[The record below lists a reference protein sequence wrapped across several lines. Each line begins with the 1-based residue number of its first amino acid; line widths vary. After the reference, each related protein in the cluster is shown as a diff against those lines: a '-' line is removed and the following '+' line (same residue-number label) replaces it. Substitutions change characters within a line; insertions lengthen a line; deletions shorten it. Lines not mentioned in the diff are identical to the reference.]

1 MIGII
6 LGSKSDLSY
15 IENYLSL
22 FEEFDIPFTFKI
34 SSAHRTPEETKS
46 IVKSMEEKGV
56 KVIIALAG
64 AAAHL
69 PGVIASFTVLPVIGV
84 PIPSSDL
91 KGMDALLAIVQMP
104 GGIPVATTAIGKAG
118 VKNAILYSFAILS
131 TENESL
137 KNKLVKYREAQR
149 EKVLKDSKETEEK
162 IKTGNAKF
170 FSL

>member
-15 IENYLSL
+15 VQPYLNL
-22 FEEFDIPFTFKI
+22 FEKFSVKFTFVV
-34 SSAHRTPEETKS
+34 SSAHRTPERTKE
-46 IVKSMEEKGV
+46 IIEKMEEKGV
-56 KVIIALAG
+56 KVIIAVAG

-69 PGVIASFTVLPVIGV
+69 PGVIASYTTLPVIGV

-91 KGMDALLAIVQMP
+91 NGMDALLAIVQMP

-118 VKNAILYSFAILS
+118 VKNAILFAISILGL
-131 TENESL
+131 EDKKIAEKL
-137 KNKLVKYREAQR
+137 KDFRKEQKD
-149 EKVLKDSKETEEK
+149 KVIKDSKETEKE
-162 IKTGNAKF
+162 ISSYGGF

>member
-15 IENYLSL
+15 VKPYLSL
-22 FEEFDIPFTFKI
+22 FDEFSVKFTFVV
-34 SSAHRTPEETKS
+34 SSAHRTPERTKE
-46 IVKSMEEKGV
+46 IVKKMEDKGV
-56 KVIIALAG
+56 KVIIAVAG

-69 PGVIASFTVLPVIGV
+69 PGVIAAYTVLPVIGV

-118 VKNAILYSFAILS
+118 VKNAILLAFSILAL
-131 TENESL
+131 EDNELKERL
-137 KNKLVKYREAQR
+137 KNFRKGQK
-149 EKVLKDSKETEEK
+149 EKVIKDSEETEKE
-162 IKTGNAKF
+162 ISSYANF

>member
-15 IENYLSL
+15 VEKYLSL
-22 FEEFDIPFTFKI
+22 FEEFNVKFTFKI
-34 SSAHRTPEETKS
+34 SSAHRTPKNTRK
-46 IVKSMEEKGV
+46 IVQEMEESGIKI
-56 KVIIALAG
+56 IIAVAG

-69 PGVIASFTVLPVIGV
+69 PGVVASYTDLPVIGV

-91 KGMDALLAIVQMP
+91 KGIDALFAIVQMP

-118 VKNAILYSFAILS
+118 VKNSILFAFSILAVEDYELKKKIKLYRKKQEEKVIKDS
-131 TENESL
+131 EETENKFSS
-137 KNKLVKYREAQR
+137 Y
-149 EKVLKDSKETEEK
+149 
-162 IKTGNAKF
+162 KTF

>member
-15 IENYLSL
+15 VKSYLSL
-22 FEEFDIPFTFKI
+22 FEDFSVKFTFAV
-34 SSAHRTPEETKS
+34 SSAHRTPQRTKEL
-46 IVKSMEEKGV
+46 VKKMEEKGV
-56 KVIIALAG
+56 KVIIAVAG

-69 PGVIASFTVLPVIGV
+69 PGVIASYTTLPVIGV

-91 KGMDALLAIVQMP
+91 KGLDALLAIVQMP

-118 VKNAILYSFAILS
+118 VKNAILLGFSILAI
-131 TENESL
+131 NDESL
-137 KNKLVKYREAQR
+137 SKKLKDFRNSQK
-149 EKVLKDSKETEEK
+149 EKVIKDSEETEKE
-162 IKTGNAKF
+162 ISSYGTF

>member
-6 LGSKSDLSY
+6 LGSKSDFSY

-34 SSAHRTPEETKS
+34 SSAHRTPEQTKT
-46 IVKSMEEKGV
+46 IVKKMEERGV
-56 KVIIALAG
+56 KVIISLAG

-69 PGVIASFTVLPVIGV
+69 PGVIASFTTLPVIGV
-84 PIPSSDL
+84 PIPSSDI

-104 GGIPVATTAIGKAG
+104 GGIPVASMAIGKAG
-118 VKNAILYSFAILS
+118 VKNAILYAFSILS
-131 TENESL
+131 IENKSL
-137 KNKLVKYREAQR
+137 KKKLNEYRNQQK
-149 EKVLKDSKETEEK
+149 EKVLKDSKDTEEK
-162 IKTGNAKF
+162 IKIGNAKF

>member
-15 IENYLSL
+15 VKSYLTL
-22 FEEFDIPFTFKI
+22 FEEFSVKFTFVV
-34 SSAHRTPEETKS
+34 SSAHRTPERTKE
-46 IVKSMEEKGV
+46 IVKKMEEKGV
-56 KVIIALAG
+56 KVIIAVAG

-69 PGVIASFTVLPVIGV
+69 PGVIASYTTLPVIGV

-91 KGMDALLAIVQMP
+91 NGLDALLAIVQMP

-118 VKNAILYSFAILS
+118 VKNAILFAISILAL
-131 TENESL
+131 EDD
-137 KNKLVKYREAQR
+137 KLA
-149 EKVLKDSKETEEK
+149 EKLNNFRKEQKDRVIRDSEETEKE
-162 IKTGNAKF
+162 ISSYGGF